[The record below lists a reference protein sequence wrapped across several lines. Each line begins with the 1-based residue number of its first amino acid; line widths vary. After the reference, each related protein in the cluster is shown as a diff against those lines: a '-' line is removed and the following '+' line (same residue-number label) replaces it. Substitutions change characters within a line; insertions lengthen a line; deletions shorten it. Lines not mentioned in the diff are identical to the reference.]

1 MRREALAL
9 ALTGT
14 ILCGGCGEEPQAQ
27 IQTPSVRVQEA
38 GAGAAVQT
46 AAYSG
51 TVRGRYETKL
61 SFQVGGRIVSR
72 NVQEGSAVQA
82 GDILMSIDARDVVQ
96 KANAGD
102 AVVAE
107 ARAKLDL
114 AQANLA
120 RYTELY
126 NQEVVPQATLDM
138 YQTDYDAAFAGYQS
152 ALAQSAEGHNA
163 LDYSDLTAGAAGVV
177 SDIAVEEGQVVAAG
191 QTVATLVRTD
201 ELEVE
206 IAVPEDKLRT
216 VQVGTPVEISF
227 WALGDSLRVPGTV
240 REVAPMA
247 DKATRTYLVRVSVP
261 RPPQGMSLGMT
272 AEVSFS
278 GIAAD
283 TGTASRLPLTAIY
296 QTGDSPTVWLV
307 ENGQVHLRAVKIV
320 SYGEDNTVLVTG
332 LEPHD
337 LVVTAGV
344 HKLQEGQAVR
354 AEGAES

>member
-1 MRREALAL
+1 MKREALAL
-9 ALTGT
+9 ALAGAL
-14 ILCGGCGEEPQAQ
+14 ICGGCGDEQQAQ
-27 IQTPSVRVQEA
+27 ISAPRVRVQEA
-38 GAGAAVQT
+38 GSGAAVQT

-61 SFQVGGRIVSR
+61 AFQVEGRIISR

-82 GDILMSIDARDVVQ
+82 GDVLMAIDARDVVQ

-102 AVVAE
+102 AVVSE
-107 ARAKLDL
+107 ARAKLEL
-114 AQANLA
+114 AQANLT

-126 NQEVVPQATLDM
+126 NQEVVPRATLDK
-138 YQTDYDAAFAGYQS
+138 YRTDYDAAFAGYQS
-152 ALAQSAEGHNA
+152 ALARAAEGHNA
-163 LDYSDLTAGAAGVV
+163 LDYSSLTAGAAGVI
-177 SDIAVEEGQVVAAG
+177 SDIIVEEGQVVAAG
-191 QTVATLVRTD
+191 QTVATLVQTG

-216 VQVGTPVEISF
+216 VQVGTPAEISF
-227 WALGDSLRVPGTV
+227 WALGESLKVPGMV

-261 RPPQGMSLGMT
+261 RPPQGMQLGMT
-272 AEVSFS
+272 AEVYLA
-278 GIAAD
+278 GGTAD
-283 TGTASRLPLTAIY
+283 TGSASRLPLTAIY

-307 ENGQVHLRAVKIV
+307 ENGEVHLHAVKIV

-332 LEPHD
+332 LEPRD

-354 AEGAES
+354 TEEGEG